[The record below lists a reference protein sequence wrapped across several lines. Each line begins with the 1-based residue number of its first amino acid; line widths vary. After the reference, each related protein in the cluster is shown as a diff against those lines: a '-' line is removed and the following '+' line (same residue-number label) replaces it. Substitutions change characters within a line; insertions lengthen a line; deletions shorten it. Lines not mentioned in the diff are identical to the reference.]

1 MSSIEPST
9 ESDITVLSR
18 TRISSSPNNEKF
30 HDKDAL
36 HIGAKVGE
44 FEIRGHIG
52 RGGFGIVYLAFDHSL
67 HREVALKEY
76 MPDEFAIR
84 GSNAKI
90 IIKSERH
97 KEAFQIG
104 LRSFVNEARLLAH
117 FKHPS
122 LAEIHR
128 FWEENDTAYIAM
140 EYCQGKTF
148 KEKLSE
154 LDNFPDEVWLKE
166 MLSHLLDALD
176 ILHRENCLHRDISPD
191 NILFRPNGQPIL
203 IDFGAARYVKNNTQP
218 PTIILRPGYAPIE
231 QYGDKEE
238 MTQGPWTDIYAL
250 AAVIYFAIAE
260 KIPRRKTSDQLKP
273 LSESD
278 KKNQYSRKF
287 LNAIDRALSDKPENR
302 PQSVEEFRIM
312 LGLTENSISPEP
324 QNSKK
329 NRFGMILT
337 IVALLIATAV
347 FLFPINTPPSL
358 PPESYNPIKVLDE
371 IYQNRDPT
379 HIVNVA
385 IEKEV
390 LRIGKDLL
398 RLKIS
403 STRPGYVYIFVIG
416 TDRDSSF
423 YRIFLSEDKEN
434 YINTTSPLEA
444 EYEMMGPPGESHY
457 IVIVSEYKRDL
468 NNLNSKLVTIG
479 NPICPK
485 SLLTT
490 CVDSYGA
497 AQFSIEEIKAK
508 D

>member
-250 AAVIYFAIAE
+250 AAVIYFAIAG
-260 KIPRRKTSDQLKP
+260 KLPRRKTSDQLKP
-273 LSESD
+273 ISESD
-278 KKNQYSRKF
+278 KKNQYTRKF

-312 LGLTENSISPEP
+312 LGLAENSISSTP

-329 NRFGMILT
+329 NRLEIILT
-337 IVALLIATAV
+337 IAALLIAIAV
-347 FLFPINTPPSL
+347 ILFPISL
-358 PPESYNPIKVLDE
+358 P
-371 IYQNRDPT
+371 
-379 HIVNVA
+379 
-385 IEKEV
+385 
-390 LRIGKDLL
+390 
-398 RLKIS
+398 
-403 STRPGYVYIFVIG
+403 
-416 TDRDSSF
+416 
-423 YRIFLSEDKEN
+423 LS
-434 YINTTSPLEA
+434 
-444 EYEMMGPPGESHY
+444 
-457 IVIVSEYKRDL
+457 
-468 NNLNSKLVTIG
+468 
-479 NPICPK
+479 
-485 SLLTT
+485 
-490 CVDSYGA
+490 
-497 AQFSIEEIKAK
+497 
-508 D
+508 